1 MKLTILAVGKTT
13 TPYIA
18 DALEDYVRRINHYV
32 QADVMIVGVG
42 KGGGKA
48 LTAEHQKETDCN
60 AIMRALEPT
69 DRVILLDERGKEFTS
84 REFAEELQRRMT
96 TGMVKRMVFVIGGPF
111 GFTREMYERAD
122 AKISLSRMTFTHEM
136 VRLFFAE
143 QIYRAMTIL
152 RGEPY
157 HHD

>member
-1 MKLTILAVGKTT
+1 MKITLIAVGKTS

-18 DALEDYVRRINHYV
+18 DATSDFVKRASRYQPVETVIIPDI
-32 QADVMIVGVG
+32 
-42 KGGGKA
+42 KGSRGLTEEAQKLREGRAILAA
-48 LTAEHQKETDCN
+48 LQPGDLVT
-60 AIMRALEPT
+60 
-69 DRVILLDERGKEFTS
+69 LLDERGRELTS
-84 REFAEELQRRMT
+84 RQFAATIEQA
-96 TGMVKRMVFVIGGPF
+96 MVSGLKRMVFVVGGPY
-111 GFTREMYERAD
+111 GFSPEVYARAD
-122 AKISLSRMTFTHEM
+122 RQLSLSKMTFTHEM